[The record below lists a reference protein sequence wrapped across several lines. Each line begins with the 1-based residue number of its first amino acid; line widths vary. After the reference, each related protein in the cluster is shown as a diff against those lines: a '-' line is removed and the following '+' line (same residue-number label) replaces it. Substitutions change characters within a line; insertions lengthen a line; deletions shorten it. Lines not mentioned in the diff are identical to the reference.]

1 MWCVPELDEEYVERM
16 EDVLALYEKP
26 VSAEEPVV
34 CVDEKSVSLHE
45 EVRKAMPLQPG
56 RVGRRD
62 SEYKRWGTANVF
74 CGVEPKAGVHFTQ
87 VTPTRSAH
95 ELAGFLK
102 SVVDFYPQAKTIHL
116 VMDNLNTHR
125 GKALVDRYGE
135 EGGNALWMRFTLH
148 YTPKHASWLNQAEI
162 EIGLLARQCLGQ
174 RRLGNIARLSPEVL
188 AWNQEANRQ
197 KVRIQWKFDRAK
209 AREKFRYSPLII
221 RSEN

>member
-1 MWCVPELDEEYVERM
+1 MPELDQEYVERM
-16 EDVLALYEKP
+16 EDVLALYEKA
-26 VSAEEPVV
+26 VSGEEPVV

-45 EVRKAMPLQPG
+45 EVREPMPLQPG
-56 RVGRRD
+56 RVERRD
-62 SEYKRWGTANVF
+62 SEYKRCGTANVF

-125 GKALVDRYGE
+125 RKALVDRYGE
-135 EGGNALWMRFTLH
+135 QEGDALWMRFTLH

-162 EIGLLARQCLGQ
+162 EIGLVARQCLGK
-174 RRLGNIARLSPEVL
+174 RRLGNISRLQTEVL

-197 KVRIQWKFDRAK
+197 KIRIQWKFNRAQ
-209 AREKFRYSPLII
+209 AREKFRYSPLIM